1 MKNKYI
7 KILLSIG
14 LIFTLIGC
22 GQKEDFKSIGENKDS
37 FEVVD
42 ILERKIVL
50 DKPVERVVAIG
61 SALRLYTYINKTELL
76 K

>member
-22 GQKEDFKSIGENKDS
+22 GQKEDLESIGENKDS

-42 ILERKIVL
+42 I
-50 DKPVERVVAIG
+50 
-61 SALRLYTYINKTELL
+61 
-76 K
+76 